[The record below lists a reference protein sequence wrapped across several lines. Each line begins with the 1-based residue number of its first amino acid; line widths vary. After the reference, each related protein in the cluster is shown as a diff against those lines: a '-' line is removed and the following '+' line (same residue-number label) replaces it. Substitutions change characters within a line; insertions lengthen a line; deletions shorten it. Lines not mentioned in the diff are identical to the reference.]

1 MTTWGSLGDL
11 HPYLAVGIGLRERG
25 HRVKIVT
32 TEYYRA
38 KVESEGLEFC
48 ASRPD
53 FRPIL
58 DRPEVWRR
66 AYDMKTGTEYIVR
79 EMFVP
84 HVKEMYE
91 DLLAAAEN
99 ADVLVSH
106 PLAYAAPIVAEKLG
120 LPWASVALAP
130 VSMFSKYDPP
140 VFAPAPWLHRLR
152 ALGAWPFSLLHRLMR
167 HHTQSW
173 MTPIYDLRR
182 RVGLPARNGHPMLEG
197 TFSPYGT
204 LALFSPVFS
213 PPQADWPARTTVCGF
228 PFYDR
233 AGPDVQL
240 SPDLAGFVNA
250 GEPPIVFTLGS
261 SAVFDAGNFYQES
274 AAAAARLGRRAVLL
288 VGTDPRYQPKIS
300 PNESLFI
307 AGYAPY
313 SQLLPRSAAIVHQGG
328 IGTMAQSLRSGKPML
343 VVPFSH
349 DQPDNAMRAERL
361 GVARTVARNDYRAER
376 AASAL
381 KALLERPEYS
391 ASASKVAEAISTE
404 DGVGAACDALES
416 IARA

>member
-1 MTTWGSLGDL
+1 M
-11 HPYLAVGIGLRERG
+11 
-25 HRVKIVT
+25 
-32 TEYYRA
+32 
-38 KVESEGLEFC
+38 
-48 ASRPD
+48 
-53 FRPIL
+53 RPI
-58 DRPEVWRR
+58 
-66 AYDMKTGTEYIVR
+66 
-79 EMFVP
+79 F
-84 HVKEMYE
+84 
-91 DLLAAAEN
+91 
-99 ADVLVSH
+99 
-106 PLAYAAPIVAEKLG
+106 
-120 LPWASVALAP
+120 
-130 VSMFSKYDPP
+130 
-140 VFAPAPWLHRLR
+140 
-152 ALGAWPFSLLHRLMR
+152 
-167 HHTQSW
+167 
-173 MTPIYDLRR
+173 DLRR
-182 RVGLPARNGHPMLEG
+182 RIGLPAPNGHPMLEG

-204 LALFSPVFS
+204 LAMFSPVFS
-213 PPQADWPARTTVCGF
+213 PPQPDWPVRTRVCGF

-233 AGPDVQL
+233 AGPGVQL
-240 SPDLAGFVNA
+240 SPELAGFMTA

-313 SQLLPRSAAIVHQGG
+313 SQLLPHSAAIVHQGG

-361 GVARTVARNDYRAER
+361 GVARTLARKDYRADR

-381 KALLERPEYS
+381 KALLEQREYS
-391 ASASKVAEAISTE
+391 VKASKVAEAISTE
-404 DGVGAACDALES
+404 DGVRAACDALES